1 MNKQKKQTKTKKL
14 KISEKA
20 IIKKGKS
27 AMGGCGKAWDND
39 CGINARAG

>member
-27 AMGGCGKAWDND
+27 AMSGCGKSFDND
-39 CGINARAG
+39 CGISARTG

>member
-1 MNKQKKQTKTKKL
+1 MIKQKKQTKKKKL

-27 AMGGCGKAWDND
+27 AMGGCGKAFDND